1 VALRIEETFQLR
13 APPARVWAYL
23 TDPRQVVTCLP
34 GAELTSVEDES
45 TFLGKVKVKV
55 GPVVAA
61 YSGKVT
67 ITERDEGAGV
77 VRIVGEGRE
86 SAGAG
91 SAKMT
96 MTSTLVAR
104 PDGGTE
110 VRVTADLDIVGRI
123 AQFGRGMIESV
134 NRQMFKQFTECV
146 RATLE
151 TAEPAE
157 PPAAAEPD
165 TPVPLPADGE
175 AATAVETRAAPQISA
190 HAPPAPVTSAPALDP
205 APAASQPVRLL
216 PVLFAALWDLVHRAL
231 RRFWQTVAW
240 MFRRGVG

>member
-1 VALRIEETFQLR
+1 MSIRIEETFQLR

-91 SAKMT
+91 SARMT
-96 MTSTLVAR
+96 MTSTLVAL

-110 VRVTADLDIVGRI
+110 VRVAADLEVVGRI

-134 NRQMFKQFTECV
+134 NRQMFRQFTECV

-151 TAEPAE
+151 TPATE
-157 PPAAAEPD
+157 APALADSPAAAAPD
-165 TPVPLPADGE
+165 VPPPAVASDAPRAGGEAPSAPSTPNPPLSAPSPLPA
-175 AATAVETRAAPQISA
+175 AR
-190 HAPPAPVTSAPALDP
+190 
-205 APAASQPVRLL
+205 PVRLL
-216 PVLFAALWDLVHRAL
+216 PVVLRAL
-231 RRFWQTVAW
+231 VELLGRVLGRLLRPFAW
-240 MFRRGVG
+240 IFRRGIG